1 MNYSTKVIL
10 LSGIFVT
17 LFGAGCGNGETPTA
31 EVKGSAENVVVG
43 KAYDPCALLTLD
55 DVKAFYPNEKITVK
69 DDRSKTPNAVGQR
82 ICFYDI
88 GDDMKFVQLSIIATA
103 DMSAAVRG
111 SGQSAEKIF
120 YDEKQLLEGT
130 KETVTGLGVEAYY
143 GGSGLGLGKGTH
155 VLVKNKG
162 VQFGI
167 DIGLGFG
174 NTDDQKHLDIESA
187 LAKKVLER
195 L

>member
-1 MNYSTKVIL
+1 MNTSIKAIL
-10 LSGIFVT
+10 ISGIFIS
-17 LFGAGCGNGETPTA
+17 LFGAGCGNSTTQTTDGGKTVE
-31 EVKGSAENVVVG
+31 SAVVG
-43 KAYDPCALLTLD
+43 KAYDPCALLTVD
-55 DVKAFYPNEKITVK
+55 DVKAFYPNETITVK
-69 DDRSKTPNAVGQR
+69 DDKSNIPNPVGQR
-82 ICFYDI
+82 ICFFDI

-103 DMSAAVRG
+103 DMSATVR
-111 SGQSAEKIF
+111 SGGLSAEKMY

-130 KETVTGLGVEAYY
+130 EPVTGLGDEAYY

-174 NTDDQKHLDIESA
+174 NTDKQKHLDIESA